1 MAVPVPP
8 EAFTAE
14 LIRHAAGLP
23 GQVAQACTK
32 AALDTSARA
41 KMPGRV
47 PRDTG
52 NLAASITVSP
62 ASAATLTAEVGP
74 EAHYGRFVEEG
85 TVNMAAQPYM
95 SPSMDEAEP
104 GFVKAI
110 GQLGLP
116 SR

>member
-14 LIRHAAGLP
+14 LLKHATELP
-23 GQVAQACTK
+23 SKVAQACTK
-32 AALDTSARA
+32 AAFDTASRA
-41 KMPGRV
+41 KIPGRV

-52 NLAASITVSP
+52 FLAASITVSP
-62 ASAATLTAEVGP
+62 ATPVTLSAEVGP

-85 TVNMAAQPYM
+85 TVNMAAQPYI
-95 SPSMDEAEP
+95 SPSMDEVEP

>member
-1 MAVPVPP
+1 MAAPLPP

-14 LIRHAAGLP
+14 LVRHATALP
-23 GQVAQACTK
+23 GRVADACTK
-32 AALDTSARA
+32 AAFDTAARA

-52 NLAASITVSP
+52 FLAGSITVTP

-95 SPSMDEAEP
+95 SPSMDEVEP

-110 GQLGLP
+110 GSLGLS